1 MPQKMLVGDKDT
13 VLLIPAF
20 ELNGIPQ
27 AALPT
32 GGVAVPIS
40 APTTALLN
48 YYIPITTPAPVGAR
62 WGGNITCSI
71 IDDWTLALTDSSTM
85 DIRTLCSVGQSQE
98 LTFYNYDASMNFLR
112 DINPADT
119 TSEFNLP
126 APLVGAPDVAYI
138 IAHRVGY
145 SRTVAA
151 AIGQEWHLYY
161 VWTDHTIPAAADGD
175 YMALGQAF
183 VPKGVINFKYVLTA

>member
-13 VLLIPAF
+13 VLLIPAY

-32 GGVAVPIS
+32 GGASVPIS

-48 YYIPITTPAPVGAR
+48 YYIPITAPSVAGAK
-62 WGGNITCSI
+62 WGGNVTCAI
-71 IDDWTLALTDSSTM
+71 VDDWTLALKDSSTK

-112 DINPADT
+112 DSNPADN

-126 APLVGAPDVAYI
+126 ANLVSAPDVAYLV
-138 IAHRVGY
+138 AHRLGF
-145 SRTVAA
+145 SRNAVAA
-151 AIGQEWHLYY
+151 VGQEWHFYY
-161 VWTDHTIPAAADGD
+161 VWTDHAIPTAADGD
-175 YMALGQAF
+175 YMVLGETF
-183 VPKGVINFKYVLTA
+183 VPKGLINFKYVLGA